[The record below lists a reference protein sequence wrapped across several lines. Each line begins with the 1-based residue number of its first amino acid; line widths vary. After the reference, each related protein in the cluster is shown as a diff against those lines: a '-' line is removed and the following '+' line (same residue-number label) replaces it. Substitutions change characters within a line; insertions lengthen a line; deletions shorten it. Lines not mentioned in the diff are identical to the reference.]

1 MALSPTTVAEVAAM
15 LAEASAS
22 GQRVLPIG
30 GGTHL
35 RQGRP
40 EAVDLDLSTRGLNR
54 IVAHEP
60 ADLTV
65 TVEGGVSV
73 VDLDAALATAG
84 QCWPQVDVLPG
95 ATVGGVLAA
104 AVSGRTRIRN
114 GPVRDGLLE
123 VVVATGDGRVVKAGG
138 KTVKGVAG
146 FDLCRLLVGS
156 MGSLGV
162 ICEVTLKLWPR
173 PAALGWFGVQG
184 STDDCLAAARRVMA
198 THHRPAA
205 LILTPGALAVQLAGT
220 PSDVVAPEDFAVVDE
235 PTRLSAVGRLRV
247 GVPPTR
253 LAEMVASLDQDR
265 RAFEALVG
273 VGSVEVAVESTADIE
288 AVRAQ
293 AIALGGHAIV
303 IDGPGA
309 LRVDPWGPP
318 PPGAGLMKRIKATF
332 DPAGILAP
340 GRLVEAM

>member
-1 MALSPTTVAEVAAM
+1 MALNPSSVAEVATM
-15 LAEASAS
+15 LAEASAA
-22 GQRVLPIG
+22 GRRVLPVG

-40 EAVDLDLSTRGLNR
+40 SAVDEELSTHSLSR

-65 TVEGGVSV
+65 TVEGGASV
-73 VDLDAALATAG
+73 VDLDAALGTAG
-84 QCWPQVDVLPG
+84 QCWPQADVLPG

-104 AVSGRTRIRN
+104 AASGRARLRN

-123 VVVATGDGRVVKAGG
+123 VVIATGDGRVVKAGG

-146 FDLCRLLVGS
+146 FDICRLMVGS

-173 PAALGWFGVQG
+173 PPAQAWFSVEG
-184 STDDCLAAARRVMA
+184 SNEECIAAAERVMA
-198 THHRPAA
+198 SHHRPSA
-205 LILTPGALAVQLAGT
+205 LVLSPDALTVQLAGT
-220 PSDVVAPEDFAVVDE
+220 PGDVIAPDGFTVTDE
-235 PTRLSAVGRLRV
+235 PARLIAHGLLRV

-253 LAEMVASLDQDR
+253 LAEMVARLGR
-265 RAFEALVG
+265 RPFEALVG
-273 VGSVEVAVESTADIE
+273 VGVIDVGVESVKDIVD
-288 AVRAQ
+288 VRSH
-293 AIALGGHAIV
+293 AIALDGHAIV
-303 IDGPGA
+303 VDGPVE

-318 PPGAGLMKRIKATF
+318 PPGAALMNRIKATF

-340 GRLVEAM
+340 GRLVEAG